1 VIIERLELIGAV
13 VTFVIFIFSILVF
26 VFRLLGKMD
35 WAKAMGIVVLLMSI
49 PLVYLL
55 ITAPQAE
62 RGGLYY
68 IQIGFMLLWML
79 VTLLVDYILH
89 YNFRENIRMV
99 IAYVVL
105 FFAGTGGMLG
115 VSALAGQ
122 PWITIN
128 GVLFLVMAVL
138 AFVQRAKTGY

>member
-1 VIIERLELIGAV
+1 MVERLDLLGAV
-13 VTFVIFIFSILVF
+13 VTLAIFILSIMVF
-26 VFRLLGKMD
+26 VFRMLEKLE
-35 WAKAMGIVVLLMSI
+35 WAKWMGIIIFVMSA
-49 PLVYLL
+49 PLVFLL
-55 ITAPQAE
+55 IKAPQAE
-62 RGGLYY
+62 RDTLYY

-79 VTLLVDYILH
+79 VALLLDYVLN
-89 YNFRENIRMV
+89 YNFRQNIRFV

-105 FFAGTGGMLG
+105 FFAGAGGMLG

-128 GVLFLVMAVL
+128 GVTFLAMAVL

>member
-1 VIIERLELIGAV
+1 MVERLDLVGAV
-13 VTFVIFIFSILVF
+13 VTLVIFLFSILVF
-26 VFRLLGKMD
+26 VFRMIGRLG
-35 WAKAMGIVVLLMSI
+35 WAKWMGIITLTMSL

-55 ITAPQAE
+55 IKAPEAE
-62 RGGLYY
+62 RRGLYY

-79 VTLLVDYILH
+79 ATLLLDYILH
-89 YNFRENIRMV
+89 YNFRQNMRMV
-99 IAYVVL
+99 ITYVVL
-105 FFAGTGGMLG
+105 FFAGAGGMLG

-128 GVLFLVMAVL
+128 GIIFLVMAVL

>member
-1 VIIERLELIGAV
+1 MGINLELLGAL
-13 VTFVIFIFSILVF
+13 TALAIYLLSILVF
-26 VFRLLGKMD
+26 VFRLAGKMKF
-35 WAKAMGIVVLLMSI
+35 ARLAGIMNLVMAL

-55 ITAPQAE
+55 FTA
-62 RGGLYY
+62 RGAQREPLYT

-79 VTLLVDYILH
+79 VTLLVDYI
-89 YNFRENIRMV
+89 YKIEFRNNLRWV
-99 IAYVVL
+99 IVYVVL

-122 PWITIN
+122 TWITIN
-128 GVLFLVMAVL
+128 AILFLVMAVL

>member
-1 VIIERLELIGAV
+1 MVERLDILGAV
-13 VTFVIFIFSILVF
+13 VTLLIFLFSILVF
-26 VFRLLGKMD
+26 VFRMVGKLE
-35 WAKAMGIVVLLMSI
+35 WAKWMGIIILTMSA
-49 PLVYLL
+49 PLIYLV
-55 ITAPQAE
+55 IKAPQVE
-62 RGGLYY
+62 RSGLYY

-79 VTLLVDYILH
+79 VTLLLDYILH
-89 YNFRENIRMV
+89 YNFRQNIRMV

-128 GVLFLVMAVL
+128 GILFLVMAVL
-138 AFVQRAKTGY
+138 AFVQRAKIGY